1 MNAKALIPLA
11 ALGALASLATVPH
24 AQNASQK
31 IGYVDVQAVLQAS
44 PKYGEVDGLYKKSQT
59 DLKPAADQ
67 LKAIQDKGT
76 NATAA
81 ERQQYDTLLKTYQAN
96 AKKWED
102 QVNAKL
108 TPINADVNTAV
119 TKVAQDQGF
128 SMVLNKGV
136 AAGSQLVIYADEKS
150 LDLTPAVIAQI
161 KK

>member
-1 MNAKALIPLA
+1 MNAKALFPLA
-11 ALGALASLATVPH
+11 ALGALALGTLAPH
-24 AQNASQK
+24 AQTAPQK

-44 PKYGEVDGLYKKSQT
+44 PKYGDVDALYKKSQA
-59 DLKPAADQ
+59 DLKPATDQ
-67 LKAIQDKGT
+67 LKAIQDKGAS
-76 NATAA
+76 ATAA

-108 TPINADVNTAV
+108 TPLNADVNAAV
-119 TKVAQDQGF
+119 SKVAQAQGF